1 MIKITPVK
9 KNEYTKL
16 IKIEKNIF
24 GKKVFID
31 QLKNYLNEGKI
42 KIWRISTTKIIGF
55 TIFYHVIDEIEII
68 RIGITKSHQRK
79 NYGTLIINKIKK
91 LNVKRIF
98 IEVSVEN
105 SKAINFYIKNGFKEI
120 GIRKDYYRWKNHRI
134 DAVRLLFEF

>member
-1 MIKITPVK
+1 MIKITPIK
-9 KNEYTKL
+9 KNEYLKVM
-16 IKIEKNIF
+16 KIEKNIF
-24 GKKVFID
+24 GKKVFIN
-31 QLKNYLNEGKI
+31 QLKNYLNEGSI

-55 TIFYHVIDEIEII
+55 IIFYHIIDEIDII

-105 SKAINFYIKNGFKEI
+105 SQAINFYIKNGFKKI
-120 GIRKDYYRWKNHRI
+120 GIRKDYYRWNNNKI
-134 DAVRLLFEF
+134 DALRLLFEF